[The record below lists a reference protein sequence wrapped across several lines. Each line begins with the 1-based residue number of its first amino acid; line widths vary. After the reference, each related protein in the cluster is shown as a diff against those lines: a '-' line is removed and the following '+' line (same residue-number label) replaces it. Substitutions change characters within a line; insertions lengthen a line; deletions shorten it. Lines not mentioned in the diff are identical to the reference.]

1 MGTNGPAVGN
11 SAAAHAERIRA
22 GEVARAGRVQPPSA
36 PTTAERYAA
45 RILPGYHADEELREA
60 ARLSELRARGIITP
74 DPEPEDLEDEFDEE
88 VDEEEMEPEEDEE
101 DEEDKPLT
109 TAERYAD
116 VEVKRRAA
124 EHEANLVAH
133 KSAGQQAVP
142 QVRYRYAAQVAQP
155 HRYADRWGQKP
166 AS

>member
-1 MGTNGPAVGN
+1 MTQNPNQPVPPVTA
-11 SAAAHAERIRA
+11 SAARHAERIRA
-22 GEVARAGRVQPPSA
+22 GEVARAGREQPPSA

-74 DPEPEDLEDEFDEE
+74 DPELEDAEDKFDEE
-88 VDEEEMEPEEDEE
+88 EPEPEEDEE
-101 DEEDKPLT
+101 DAPLS
-109 TAERYAD
+109 TAERYAA

-142 QVRYRYAAQVAQP
+142 QVRNRYAAQVAQP

>member
-1 MGTNGPAVGN
+1 MGTNGPAVGS

-22 GEVARAGRVQPPSA
+22 GEVARAGRAQPSSA

-60 ARLSELRARGIITP
+60 ARLSELRARGVITP

-88 VDEEEMEPEEDEE
+88 ELESEEDEE
-101 DEEDKPLT
+101 DAPLS
-109 TAERYAD
+109 TAERYAA

-142 QVRYRYAAQVAQP
+142 QVRYRYAAQLSQP